1 MKFDN
6 QIDVA
11 SSSFGTKVIYCSDE
25 FFADSGRMLQ
35 SSDPV
40 WIEDKYDIN
49 GKCCLLYTSDAADE

>member
-35 SSDPV
+35 SSETAV
-40 WIEDKYDIN
+40 
-49 GKCCLLYTSDAADE
+49 